1 MGVHRRGR
9 SDLGQSTDLS
19 ADKLTHSS
27 LRNTMPITLH
37 KIANNT
43 ATVTIKWGEDTSTIV
58 YYPGRVTEVVFARLN
73 AFASM
78 DMSTIEAGFSDYN
91 KMLANLI
98 QSWDLYEDEDEQV
111 MFPIDPTRFPELPV
125 GFRGE
130 ILQAIMGDLRPEGI
144 APPTS

>member
-1 MGVHRRGR
+1 
-9 SDLGQSTDLS
+9 
-19 ADKLTHSS
+19 
-27 LRNTMPITLH
+27 MPITLH

-43 ATVTIKWGEDTSTIV
+43 ASVTITWGSDTSTIV

-73 AFASM
+73 AFASL
-78 DMSTIEAGFSDYN
+78 DMSTVEAGFADYN

-98 QSWDLYEDEDEQV
+98 QSWDLYEDEEEQI
-111 MFPIDPTRFPELPV
+111 MFPIDPARFPELPV